1 MKIWNRIV
9 IDLFA
14 ISLTTGSVECKA
26 QTQEW
31 KKHDVAVV
39 YGWNPLNDR
48 NFWDGNKYKSI
59 GMVSAQYVFSITKGF
74 GIGGVF
80 GYQHY
85 SHRHFDYVAN
95 DLTGM
100 LIIRANWVN
109 KSDYSLYSKAGIG
122 MHFMN
127 DDDNVKSDYT
137 TTAAIIPLPS
147 IGGTF
152 SLGNGFFGLAEFSLF
167 SSQGLF
173 LVGAGYR
180 F

>member
-1 MKIWNRIV
+1 MGII
-9 IDLFA
+9 
-14 ISLTTGSVECKA
+14 ECKA
-26 QTQEW
+26 QAQEW

-39 YGWNPLNDR
+39 YGWNPILDDR
-48 NFWDGNKYKSI
+48 RFWDGNEYKSI
-59 GMVSAQYVFSITKGF
+59 GMISAQYVFSITKGF
-74 GIGGVF
+74 GIGAVF

-100 LIIRANWVN
+100 LILRANWVN
-109 KSDYSLYSKAGIG
+109 KPDFTLYSKAGIG

-127 DDDNVKSDYT
+127 DNDNKKSDDT
-137 TTAAIIPLPS
+137 TIAAIIPLPS

-152 SLGNGFFGLAEFSLF
+152 SLDNGFFGLAEFSLF

-173 LVGAGYR
+173 LAGEGRR

>member
-1 MKIWNRIV
+1 MKQGIV
-9 IDLFA
+9 LFVIA
-14 ISLTTGSVECKA
+14 LTTGTIECKA

-39 YGWNPLNDR
+39 YGWNPIIDDR
-48 NFWDGNKYKSI
+48 HFWEGKDYKSI
-59 GMVSAQYVFSITKGF
+59 GMISAQYVLNITKGF
-74 GIGGVF
+74 GIGAVF

-85 SHRHFDYVAN
+85 SHRYFDYVAN

-109 KSDYSLYSKAGIG
+109 KQDYTLYSKAGIG

-127 DDDNVKSDYT
+127 DNDNKESDET
-137 TTAAIIPLPS
+137 TTAAIIPIPS

-152 SLGNGFFGLAEFSLF
+152 DLGNGFFGLAEFSLF
-167 SSQGLF
+167 SSQGLI
-173 LVGAGYR
+173 LIGAGYR

>member
-1 MKIWNRIV
+1 MKQEIILFV
-9 IDLFA
+9 IA
-14 ISLTTGSVECKA
+14 LTTGSVECKA
-26 QTQEW
+26 QTQKW

-39 YGWNPLNDR
+39 YGWDPLNDR
-48 NFWDGNKYKSI
+48 SFWHKDAYKSI
-59 GMVSAQYVFSITKGF
+59 GMISVQYVFNISKQF
-74 GIGGVF
+74 GIGAVF

-109 KSDYSLYSKAGIG
+109 KPDFTLYSKAGIG
-122 MHFMN
+122 LHFMN
-127 DDDNVKSDYT
+127 DDDNVKSDDI

-152 SLGNGFFGLAEFSLF
+152 SSLALQNFLCLVHKVCSWWE
-167 SSQGLF
+167 QGIVF
-173 LVGAGYR
+173 DYQIA
-180 F
+180 